1 MNEDRKK
8 RGLTH
13 SKLLMAVAIGT
24 LFLNSGNVL
33 ATQVA
38 SDSPLEV
45 TEQLQTQTINGLVV
59 DANGEPV
66 IGASIIEKGTTN
78 GGITDINGKFTLTV
92 KPGATLKISYI
103 GYQTQEVKAARTMK
117 IILKEDS
124 ELLQEVV
131 VVGYGTQKKANLTG
145 AVAGFFK
152 VEDGKPEFA
161 VTFVDACTTTDNL
174 LEFGH
179 RLDVLV
185 QYYQFAGFSI
195 HTSGHQF

>member
-1 MNEDRKK
+1 MNEDHKK

-38 SDSPLEV
+38 SDNPLEV

-131 VVGYGTQKKANLTG
+131 VVGYGTQK
-145 AVAGFFK
+145 
-152 VEDGKPEFA
+152 E
-161 VTFVDACTTTDNL
+161 
-174 LEFGH
+174 
-179 RLDVLV
+179 
-185 QYYQFAGFSI
+185 S
-195 HTSGHQF
+195 

>member
-1 MNEDRKK
+1 
-8 RGLTH
+8 
-13 SKLLMAVAIGT
+13 MAVAIGT

-92 KPGATLKISYI
+92 KQLP
-103 GYQTQEVKAARTMK
+103 
-117 IILKEDS
+117 
-124 ELLQEVV
+124 
-131 VVGYGTQKKANLTG
+131 
-145 AVAGFFK
+145 
-152 VEDGKPEFA
+152 
-161 VTFVDACTTTDNL
+161 
-174 LEFGH
+174 
-179 RLDVLV
+179 
-185 QYYQFAGFSI
+185 
-195 HTSGHQF
+195 